1 MGDPNIPLVVMMSSS
16 QVGKALALDTPM
28 ATPSGWTTMG
38 EVKVGTKLFDE
49 RGQPCQVTF
58 ATPIMHDRECYRVIF
73 SDESSLVADAEHL
86 WAVHSDRAL
95 TLGNRWRGKAA
106 RKGVLSTREIAD
118 TCHYVAGSRQIVR
131 NNYAIPVTQALQLPE
146 VILPIDPYALGV
158 WLGDGHSYSGTF
170 TGAAEDAEEIAREL
184 AVVGFACVE
193 VDRTGV
199 GVVSQK
205 AIPAEYLR
213 ASAPQRLALL
223 QGLMDTDG
231 SCTEQGRCEISTTS
245 PALAAGYS
253 ELLASLG
260 IKFVA
265 STELPYAVLA
275 SGERRPGVE
284 ATRFSF
290 LAYAETP
297 VFRMLRKKSRQ
308 VSRLQGNRRTTE
320 TDRRRIVAVE
330 PVPSVPV
337 RCIQVDS
344 PNHLF
349 LAGRAMIPTHNT
361 ECGIN
366 LIGYHMDQDPAPIL
380 VIQPTLE
387 MAKAWSTDRLSPML
401 RDSPTFRGLIAD
413 PRTRDSGN
421 TIFTKQFE
429 GGQITMAGANSP
441 ASLSSRPIRVL
452 FCDEVDR
459 YPASAGDEGDPL
471 ALAQKRTTTFW
482 NRKTVLT
489 STPTIKGLSRIERA
503 WETTDQRFY
512 EVPCPHCGEFQKL
525 EWGGKTSAYGMRWGQ
540 DENGQHLPDTVVYI
554 CRHNGC
560 VIEEKSKPEMIRAGR
575 WVATRPFNG
584 IAGFHIWA
592 AYSLHVNSAWS
603 ALVREWLAA
612 KGDPFT
618 RQAFINLALGQPYED
633 RGERDIGEL
642 GLLRRCE
649 VWAGEVPGQV
659 AVITVGADVQ
669 DDRIELE
676 VVGWGRNEESWSI
689 AHEVIEGEPESPQV
703 WTQVDAFLKRRWRRA
718 DGREFEVLAACI
730 DSGGHH
736 TQRVYEFCR
745 ARLARRIWAIKGEA
759 AQGGKRS
766 PVWPTKRPTSRTKA
780 TFRPVIVGVNAAKDV
795 IRARLHIPEPGP
807 GYTHFPAD
815 RDINYFAQLVAERSI
830 VKQTAGHQYRVWEL
844 PPGRANEAL
853 DCRVY
858 AYAALCGLLHFGLK
872 LNRRADEVQAS
883 GPVVPGVVAHIAAP
897 PAAVTEAQHPRRSRL
912 SRMIGG

>member
-1 MGDPNIPLVVMMSSS
+1 MDAMGDPAIPLVVLMTSS
-16 QVGKALALDTPM
+16 QVGKALALDTPI
-28 ATPSGWTTMG
+28 ATPSGWTAMG
-38 EVKVGTKLFDE
+38 DLAVGDELFDQLG
-49 RGQPCQVTF
+49 RRCRVTF
-58 ATPIMHDRECYRVIF
+58 ATPVMHDRECYRVIF
-73 SDESSLVADAEHL
+73 SDDSSIVADADHL
-86 WAVHSDRAL
+86 WAVQSDTVL
-95 TLGNRWRGKAA
+95 VRGTPWGG
-106 RKGVLSTREIAD
+106 RGPREGVLTTREIAA
-118 TCHYVAGSRQIVR
+118 TCNWITGKRRIVR
-131 NNYAIPVTQALQLPE
+131 NRYAIPVTRPLDLPDT
-146 VILPIDPYALGV
+146 VLPIDPYTLGV
-158 WLGDGHSYSGTF
+158 WLGDGHSYSGNF
-170 TGAAEDAEEIAREL
+170 TAEEQDLPHIADEL
-184 AVVGFACVE
+184 ATTLTMAIRLS
-193 VDRTGV
+193 DD
-199 GVVSQK
+199 K
-205 AIPAEYLR
+205 AIPAAYLR
-213 ASAPQRLALL
+213 ASKAQRLALL

-231 SCTEQGRCEISTTS
+231 SCHSNGRCEIITTS
-245 PALAAGYS
+245 PLLAAGYS

-260 IKFVA
+260 IKFTA
-265 STELPYAVLA
+265 KTAD
-275 SGERRPGVE
+275 GERRPGAE

-297 VFRMLRKKSRQ
+297 VFRMPRKVMPQ
-308 VSRLQGNRRTTE
+308 VSRHGSRRTTE
-320 TDRRRIVAVE
+320 TERRRIVVVE

-344 PNHLF
+344 LSHLF

-361 ECGIN
+361 EMTLNLCGF
-366 LIGYHMDQDPAPIL
+366 HMDRDPAPIL
-380 VIQPTLE
+380 VIQPTLD
-387 MAKAWSTDRLSPML
+387 MAKAWSKDRLAPML

-421 TIFTKQFE
+421 TLLHKEYE

-441 ASLSSRPIRVL
+441 ASLASRPIRVL
-452 FCDEVDR
+452 VCDEVDR

-512 EVPCPHCGEFQKL
+512 EVPCPQCGAFQKL
-525 EWGGKTSAYGMRWGQ
+525 EWGGKTSAYGIRWSQ

-560 VIEEKSKPEMIRAGR
+560 VIEEKSKPEMIREGR

-592 AYSLHVNSAWS
+592 GYSLHVNSAWPT
-603 ALVREWLAA
+603 LVREWLAA

-618 RQAFINLALGQPYED
+618 RQAFINLALGQSYED